1 MKQRVYKTLTST
13 TVQNSSFN
21 EMNRNTLLTRK
32 HSGTATRKVND
43 TVFGVVGACIALMLM
58 VNTYNLI
65 FRKVLLNND
74 DFYVSVPYA
83 IFYNAFVNP
92 KKINHSIG
100 IITEQL
106 EQWQAS
112 KYRNATLYYTHLGDA
127 SVPFPCPKSGN
138 CKLLAQKPTGWENE
152 TLAKLQEY
160 CQEHLD
166 HNVIYLHSKGS
177 FHDRKENIRL
187 RNLITL
193 AALSKECYIG
203 LTTTQCSICSARF
216 APTPHWHTSGN
227 MWNARCSYITKLYP
241 VLDFEE
247 KITKVV
253 ETIFGKNCTQCYDW
267 ALGMDRYS
275 IEHWVHTHPHVNPCD
290 VYPNTR
296 YICGYPKEDIVLQP
310 FSLQKA
316 PRSFPDI
323 ATHLKHMPYEQ
334 TRLKYR
340 LNELRLL
347 YNETPA
353 SNSFVWTWYK
363 QINRL

>member
-1 MKQRVYKTLTST
+1 MKQRMHKTLTST
-13 TVQNSSFN
+13 TVQNSSTN

-43 TVFGVVGACIALMLM
+43 TVFGIVACIALMLM

-65 FRKVLLNND
+65 FRKVVLNDD

-92 KKINHSIG
+92 RKINHSIG

-160 CQEHLD
+160 CQEHPH

-177 FHDRKENIRL
+177 FHVGLSNNNMRI
-187 RNLITL
+187 LITL
-193 AALSKECYIG
+193 AAL
-203 LTTTQCSICSARF
+203 RR
-216 APTPHWHTSGN
+216 
-227 MWNARCSYITKLYP
+227 NAI
-241 VLDFEE
+241 
-247 KITKVV
+247 
-253 ETIFGKNCTQCYDW
+253 
-267 ALGMDRYS
+267 
-275 IEHWVHTHPHVNPCD
+275 
-290 VYPNTR
+290 
-296 YICGYPKEDIVLQP
+296 
-310 FSLQKA
+310 
-316 PRSFPDI
+316 
-323 ATHLKHMPYEQ
+323 
-334 TRLKYR
+334 
-340 LNELRLL
+340 
-347 YNETPA
+347 
-353 SNSFVWTWYK
+353 
-363 QINRL
+363 